1 MLSKPTGTF
10 ISFLEFQYDPDCM
23 FTQYLVSGNC
33 QWLWFLNIDAEISR
47 AFHQMPK
54 RVDAHHPNHAL
65 SHCGFVPIC
74 GHLDSFHTW
83 FPTQATSIVQ
93 SLLPL
98 LCHLSP
104 NRHLSPTVSKTYI
117 FFSIPVTGALENKWS
132 ALLLSQIATTHTC
145 LKSITH
151 GSFSCRHSF
160 CNFQSIGIDCQSI
173 VSLK

>member
-33 QWLWFLNIDAEISR
+33 QWLWFLKIEAEISR
-47 AFHQMPK
+47 AFHQMPE

-93 SLLPL
+93 SFI
-98 LCHLSP
+98 SP

-117 FFSIPVTGALENKWS
+117 FFSIPVTGALENKRS
-132 ALLLSQIATTHTC
+132 APLLSQICYHPHMSEVTWNHTWQ
-145 LKSITH
+145 LLMPPLILHLILEK
-151 GSFSCRHSF
+151 
-160 CNFQSIGIDCQSI
+160 
-173 VSLK
+173 